1 MKPGQGIIMKLRI
14 ILILVFVGVG
24 AVLVTYLLRPKPISV
39 LVQAVERGRIEATVA
54 NTRAG
59 TVKACRRALL
69 APATGGQIFEL
80 PVREGMRVKTGDLL
94 LSLWNED
101 LRAEVQLARSEIE
114 AAQAKAKATCLE
126 AEIAARQ
133 AGRYTALEKSQ
144 AIAEEQLDQAVT
156 TARAREADCMA
167 AQATV
172 KVSAAREAAA
182 RAQLERTILKAP
194 FGGVIAEVNGEL
206 GEYVTPSPPGI
217 PTLPAVDL
225 ADTSCFYITAPID
238 EVDAAA
244 IRSGMA
250 ARISLDAF
258 AGRSFPGKVRRIADY
273 VLDREKQARTVDIEV
288 IFTESQDMT
297 ALLPGY
303 SADAEIIVDVKEGA
317 VRVPSE
323 AVIENE
329 RLYVYL
335 PGEGVLRE
343 RHVVVGLSNWDY
355 TEIVEGVKE
364 GEQVVLSVDRKG
376 IKDGAK
382 AVAEKGE

>member
-1 MKPGQGIIMKLRI
+1 MKFRI
-14 ILILVFVGVG
+14 LFILALVGVG
-24 AVLVTYLLRPKPISV
+24 AGLVTYLLRSKPITV
-39 LVQAVERGRIEATVA
+39 LVQTAERGRIEATVA

-69 APATGGQIFEL
+69 APALGGQIFQL
-80 PVREGMRVKTGDLL
+80 PVHEGIRVKTGDLL

-101 LRAEVQLARSEIE
+101 LRAEAQLAHSEFE
-114 AAQAKAKATCLE
+114 AAQARAKATCLQ
-126 AEIAARQ
+126 ADIAARQ
-133 AGRYTALEKSQ
+133 AARYSELEKNQ
-144 AIAEEQLDQAVT
+144 AIAEEQLDQVVT
-156 TARAREADCMA
+156 TARASQADCMA

-172 KVSAAREAAA
+172 KVGESREAFA
-182 RAQLERTILKAP
+182 RAQLERTILRAP
-194 FGGVIAEVNGEL
+194 FGGVIADVNGEL

-217 PTLPAVDL
+217 PTLPAIDL
-225 ADTSCFYITAPID
+225 IDTSCFYITAPID
-238 EVDAAA
+238 EVDAPA
-244 IRSGMA
+244 IRLGMT

-258 AGRSFPGKVRRIADY
+258 AGRSFPGQVRRIADY

-288 IFTESQDMT
+288 IFTEPGDMA

-303 SADAEIIVDVKEGA
+303 SADAEVIVDVKEDA

-323 AVIENE
+323 AVIESE

-335 PGEGVLRE
+335 PAEGVLQE
-343 RHVVVGLSNWDY
+343 RHVVVGLSNWDF

-376 IKDGAK
+376 VEDGAK
-382 AVAEKGE
+382 AVAEQEK